1 MPQTTHSIS
10 ALSRLKQQLSTV
22 TKQFWQF
29 PLLVFSCL
37 IFTTGSLQADET
49 TALKSLKSGNH
60 FAIMRHALAPGMGD
74 PSNFDLQDCSTQRNL
89 SQRGIDQ
96 AVNIGKRF
104 RDSGISEAQVFTSEW
119 CRCIDT
125 AKYLD
130 LNTPVELPLISSFF
144 ETREQASP
152 QTLSLNAWL
161 LKQDLSK
168 PIVLVTHQV
177 NITALTGVFP
187 ASGEIIIVKREDDG
201 TLTVADRVQTD

>member
-1 MPQTTHSIS
+1 MPQTTHSTS

-22 TKQFWQF
+22 TKQFWQL

-49 TALKSLKSGNH
+49 AALKSLKSGNH

-104 RDSGISEAQVFTSEW
+104 RDSGITEAQVFTSEW

-130 LNTPVELPLISSFF
+130 LNTPIELPLISSFF

-187 ASGEIIIVKREDDG
+187 ASGEIIIVKREEDG
-201 TLTVADRVQTD
+201 TLTVANRVQTD